1 MNEIPLYSGFTIWKK
16 VQFCE
21 VAQIRLHFVSEA
33 KNNIFLEKSSL
44 NEVYGVKK
52 RITTNV
58 DFNFL
63 M

>member
-1 MNEIPLYSGFTIWKK
+1 MNEIPLYSALKSGK

-33 KNNIFLEKSSL
+33 KNNIFLKKSSL